1 MSARPLGPVRGLP
14 EERGFTLV
22 ETLVAVV
29 ILALGIV
36 AVANL
41 LLVSSTSS
49 AVANQATAAAAAAG
63 ETLELLQA
71 APFDDPR
78 LEPGGSLTSDAAGH
92 FRHEDVPG
100 VGRLVSRWS
109 VRTAGPRT
117 KVVRVLSQG
126 ESPLTAGRSRALFTL
141 VRTCTAQARGC
152 PGP

>member
-1 MSARPLGPVRGLP
+1 MSARPPGPVRGFP
-14 EERGFTLV
+14 GERGFSLV

-49 AVANQATAAAAAAG
+49 AVANQATAATAAAG

-100 VGRLVSRWS
+100 VGRILSRWS
-109 VRTAGPRT
+109 VRDVGPQT
-117 KVVRVLSQG
+117 KVIQVLAQG
-126 ESPLTAGRSRALFTL
+126 ESPLTAGRSRALFTV
-141 VRTCTAQARGC
+141 VRTCTSQVRGC